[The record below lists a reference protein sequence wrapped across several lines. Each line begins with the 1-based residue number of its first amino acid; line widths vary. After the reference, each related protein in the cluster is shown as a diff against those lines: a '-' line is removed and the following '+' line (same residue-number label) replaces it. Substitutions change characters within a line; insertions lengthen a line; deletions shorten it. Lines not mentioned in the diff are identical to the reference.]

1 MKTAITELTLEELS
15 LLRECVVLE
24 LMDAEDMADKTV
36 YNEAEQ
42 LWIKRLNNI
51 YIKLN
56 TLFEVKNE
64 QI

>member
-1 MKTAITELTLEELS
+1 
-15 LLRECVVLE
+15 
-24 LMDAEDMADKTV
+24 MADKTV

-56 TLFEVKNE
+56 TLFEVENE